1 MRQQTNLPKN
11 NPSITEFT
19 RGQMSNLAQ
28 QVDASLNADFRH
40 LRFPDDLEEVYIRE
54 TNPSRVHQMT
64 IYLLIAMVVYDF
76 FLITDF
82 SIISDLFPI
91 AMAIRV
97 SLITP
102 MFLGLVA
109 LIRRG
114 ISASARES
122 SVGIMMIITGITLL
136 YFMTF
141 SQDPNRIFY
150 HPGFLLIVIFSN
162 IVMQTQFRVA
172 IISSVVL
179 YGLYWIFYP
188 YIQTL
193 PPQVMVANLTIL
205 FSCLVITLYANYS
218 LEHEQRTSYLFT
230 LRERLRQGALVT
242 QNRKLSRLI
251 LLDPLTRLANR
262 REVDEFIARLGEE
275 PHPDT
280 LAVIMF
286 DIDFFK
292 KYNDLYGH
300 PAGDDCIRQVAHV
313 MRRAVHRKGDIVGR
327 IGGEEFIILL
337 PESDEHNAGDI
348 AELIRSQIVE
358 LGLEHRASSINPF
371 VTISAGVSC
380 GKIRQKS
387 DVQDLM
393 ENADEALYQSK
404 TYGRNRITVAGSR
417 K

>member
-1 MRQQTNLPKN
+1 
-11 NPSITEFT
+11 
-19 RGQMSNLAQ
+19 
-28 QVDASLNADFRH
+28 
-40 LRFPDDLEEVYIRE
+40 
-54 TNPSRVHQMT
+54 MT
-64 IYLLIAMVVYDF
+64 Y
-76 FLITDF
+76 
-82 SIISDLFPI
+82 
-91 AMAIRV
+91 
-97 SLITP
+97 
-102 MFLGLVA
+102 
-109 LIRRG
+109 
-114 ISASARES
+114 
-122 SVGIMMIITGITLL
+122 
-136 YFMTF
+136 

-162 IVMQTQFRVA
+162 IVMQTQFRIA

-188 YIQTL
+188 SIQTL
-193 PPQVMVANLTIL
+193 PPQVMVANLTIF
-205 FSCLVITLYANYS
+205 FSCLVLTLYANYT

-262 REVDEFIARLGEE
+262 REVDEFIERLGDE

-313 MRRAVHRKGDIVGR
+313 MRKAVHRKGDIVGR

-337 PESDEHNAGDI
+337 PESDEQNASAI
-348 AELIRSQIVE
+348 AEFIRSQVVE
-358 LGLEHRASSINPF
+358 LGLEHRSSSVNPF
-371 VTISAGVSC
+371 VTISAGVSF

-387 DVQDLM
+387 DVHDLM
-393 ENADEALYQSK
+393 DNADEALYQSK
-404 TYGRNRITVAGSR
+404 TDGRNRVTVAGSR